1 MAEETPK
8 ELYSI
13 FELDG
18 VEYKTLL
25 TKKFRNRKKYVRWDP
40 KKVFAQIPGTII
52 KVLVRRGRRVE
63 TGDNLFIIE
72 AMKMQSFIQAHASGK
87 VKKIHVKKGQMVSK
101 GFLMIEV
108 E

>member
-1 MAEETPK
+1 MNEDTPK

-25 TKKFRNRKKYVRWDP
+25 TKKFRNRKKYVKWDP
-40 KKVFAQIPGTII
+40 KKVEAQIPGTIV
-52 KVLVRRGRRVE
+52 KVLVRRGRKVE
-63 TGDNLFIIE
+63 TGDNLIILE
-72 AMKMQSFIQAHASGK
+72 AMKMQSVIQAQADGK

-101 GFLMIEV
+101 NQVLIEL

>member
-1 MAEETPK
+1 MSEDTPK

-25 TKKFRNRKKYVRWDP
+25 SKKFRNRKKYVKWDP
-40 KKVFAQIPGTII
+40 KKVIAQIPGTIV
-52 KVLVRRGRRVE
+52 KVLVRRGRKVE
-63 TGDNLFIIE
+63 TGDNLLIIE
-72 AMKMQSFIQAHASGK
+72 AMKMQSYVQANVAGK
-87 VKKIHVKKGQMVSK
+87 VKKIHVKKGQMVQK
-101 GFLMIEV
+101 DFIMIEL

>member
-1 MAEETPK
+1 MAEDKPK

-25 TKKFRNRKKYVRWDP
+25 TKKFRDRKKFVKWDP
-40 KKVFAQIPGTII
+40 KKVISVIPGTVV
-52 KVLVRRGRRVE
+52 KVLVRRGRKVE
-63 TGDNLFIIE
+63 TGDNLLIFD
-72 AMKMQSFIQAHASGK
+72 AMKMQTFVQANADGK
-87 VKKIHVKKGQMVSK
+87 IKKINVKKGQMVSK
-101 GFLMIEV
+101 NFVMIEM

>member
-1 MAEETPK
+1 MSEESPK

-25 TKKFRNRKKYVRWDP
+25 SKKFRNRKKYVKWDP
-40 KKVFAQIPGTII
+40 KLIHAVIPGTII
-52 KVLVRRGRRVE
+52 KVLIRRGRKVE
-63 TGDNLFIIE
+63 TGDNLLMIE
-72 AMKMQSFIQAHASGK
+72 AMKMQSYIQAHTDGK
-87 VKKIHVKKGQMVSK
+87 IKKIHVKKGQMVSK
-101 GFLMIEV
+101 GFLMIEM